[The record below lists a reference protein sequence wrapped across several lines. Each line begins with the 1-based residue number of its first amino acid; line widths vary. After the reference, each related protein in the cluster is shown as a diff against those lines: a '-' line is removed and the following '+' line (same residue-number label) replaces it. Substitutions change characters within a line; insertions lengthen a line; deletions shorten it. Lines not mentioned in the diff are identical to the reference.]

1 MKSDLFETIETLR
14 VWYLQDQQDR
24 DRDEK
29 DIKLKK
35 EQKVISETIEGS
47 SREIVED
54 CS

>member
-1 MKSDLFETIETLR
+1 MKSDLFKAIETLR

-29 DIKLKK
+29 DIRLKE
-35 EQKVISETIEGS
+35 EQKVISKTIEGS
-47 SREIVED
+47 SGEIVED